1 MINNS
6 INLNKTELINSKLD
20 ERRLA
25 NLIICICKQP
35 QCVED
40 KESRNLNKIFL
51 QTLNNDLSMT
61 IDENNEKKMNISWN
75 LENYYKM
82 MRNSLDNLDVILYF
96 NYILVQSGIFLLG

>member
-1 MINNS
+1 MI
-6 INLNKTELINSKLD
+6 IY
-20 ERRLA
+20 
-25 NLIICICKQP
+25 ICKQP

-82 MRNSLDNLDVILYF
+82 MKSQLESLLRLMHVESAICVALR
-96 NYILVQSGIFLLG
+96 IKVAEEVVVLSLWTWATAIEAAAQ

>member
-6 INLNKTELINSKLD
+6 INLSKSDLINCKLD

-25 NLIICICKQP
+25 NLIIYICKQP

-40 KESRNLNKIFL
+40 KESRNMNKIFL

-82 MRNSLDNLDVILYF
+82 MKLQLDNLDVRILYL
-96 NYILVQSGIFLLG
+96 IC